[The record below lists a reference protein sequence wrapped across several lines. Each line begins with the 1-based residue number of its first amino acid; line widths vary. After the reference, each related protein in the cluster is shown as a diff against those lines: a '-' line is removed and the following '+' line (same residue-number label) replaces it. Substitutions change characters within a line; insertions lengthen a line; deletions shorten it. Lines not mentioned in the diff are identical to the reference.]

1 MQHIRAV
8 EQIKQEIKTDII
20 FFSEW
25 IPSNKNC
32 TINAWFKYEK
42 NSNTTTS
49 HTYGE
54 LGNYHGRGYT
64 INFDINTTNVT
75 VMLEDINTHKWLDDR
90 TRFVA
95 IETTISNPASR
106 LFSMISFGWEVSSY
120 GYINPTPRVTSARL
134 YPYIDAFD
142 FVIMFLQIIS
152 ILATLIRILIF
163 IFKMWQFQNNIGSY
177 FECSG
182 YLISIVLSVVAI
194 CIYIYRIDRSIYTIE
209 TIFNNKGENQHPIC
223 VKLWYPL
230 SLSTKVFLKRTRIN
244 MFETKK
250 HPSKCRY
257 QYTQYMVATVTG

>member
-1 MQHIRAV
+1 MFKDQYQTHNEKMLQIRKV
-8 EQIKQEIKTDII
+8 EQIKQEIKTDVI
-20 FFSEW
+20 FSEW

-32 TINAWFKYEK
+32 NINAWFKYEK
-42 NSNTTTS
+42 DSNTI

-54 LGNYHGRGYT
+54 LGNYHGGGYM
-64 INFDINTTNVT
+64 INVDIHTTNVT
-75 VMLEDINTHKWLDDR
+75 AMLEDINRHKWLDGR

-120 GYINPTPRVTSARL
+120 GYINPRPSVTSTRL

-142 FVIMFLQIIS
+142 FVIMFLQITF
-152 ILATLIRILIF
+152 ILAMLIRILIF

-182 YLISIVLSVVAI
+182 YLISIVLSLVAI

-209 TIFNNKGENQHPIC
+209 TIFNNKGKSISN
-223 VKLWYPL
+223 
-230 SLSTKVFLKRTRIN
+230 
-244 MFETKK
+244 
-250 HPSKCRY
+250 
-257 QYTQYMVATVTG
+257 